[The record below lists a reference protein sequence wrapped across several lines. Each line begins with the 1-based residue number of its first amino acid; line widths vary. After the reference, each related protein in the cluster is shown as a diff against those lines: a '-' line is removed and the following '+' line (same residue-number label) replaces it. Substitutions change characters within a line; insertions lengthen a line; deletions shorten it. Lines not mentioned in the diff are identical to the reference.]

1 VVSLI
6 LHGLLILG
14 YRYTVP
20 PPVEYVVP
28 TSRMTVWLQPL
39 RPTLPPRQTTTNL
52 QASAGCTRAS
62 PVTVDKHTLAK
73 SLRPVPAEPL
83 VSAPAGATEQHS
95 ADTQA
100 AAADKASKASNPG
113 DPLHPET
120 ATGRFDMQAALKM
133 ARKEASRKD
142 PARAAMPVSQLDD
155 HPLYPEQ
162 NASEL
167 ARNIDSAKRPSCLKG
182 GSIFSPL
189 IWLMDKR
196 IAAASS
202 SPPPEL
208 HADG

>member
-1 VVSLI
+1 MAFADISEKAMNFTSGAIHLAARRSRIGAGVVVSLI

-52 QASAGCTRAS
+52 QASAGRTRAS
-62 PVTVDKHTLAK
+62 PVTVDKHTLMK

-100 AAADKASKASNPG
+100 AAADKASKARNPG

-120 ATGRFDMQAALKM
+120 PRALRY
-133 ARKEASRKD
+133 AGGPQNGAQGSQPQRSGTRRHAGI
-142 PARAAMPVSQLDD
+142 PA
-155 HPLYPEQ
+155 
-162 NASEL
+162 
-167 ARNIDSAKRPSCLKG
+167 G
-182 GSIFSPL
+182 
-189 IWLMDKR
+189 
-196 IAAASS
+196 
-202 SPPPEL
+202 
-208 HADG
+208 